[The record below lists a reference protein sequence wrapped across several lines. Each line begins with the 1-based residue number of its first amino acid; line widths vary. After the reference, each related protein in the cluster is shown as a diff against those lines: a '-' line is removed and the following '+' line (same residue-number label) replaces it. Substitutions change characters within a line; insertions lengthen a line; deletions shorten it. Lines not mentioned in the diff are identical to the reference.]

1 MPKEAAILRLK
12 ELLEAFEE
20 IMKGTRDQQTDLDVR
35 NTGHKRKSKS
45 SSSSSSKK
53 TKKSRSIAE
62 E

>member
-1 MPKEAAILRLK
+1 MYSDYWSRLK

-20 IMKGTRDQQTDLDVR
+20 IMKGTRDQQTDLEIR

-45 SSSSSSKK
+45 SGSTSSKK
-53 TKKSRSIAE
+53 AKKSKSIAE